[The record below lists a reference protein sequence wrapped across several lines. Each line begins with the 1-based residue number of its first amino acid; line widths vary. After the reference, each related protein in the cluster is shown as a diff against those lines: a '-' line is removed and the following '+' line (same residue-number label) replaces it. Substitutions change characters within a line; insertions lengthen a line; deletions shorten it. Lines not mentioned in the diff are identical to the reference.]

1 MASRAAQRTLPPLL
15 LALALQSGP
24 GAAAALAAA
33 RHADGQDPGSRPAL
47 AATPTAAGRPAAP
60 ALAPARAADPAK
72 ALELEAWQLFIQGTA
87 ESRAQALQ
95 RLAAARALLQRS
107 GDAARLAQLWQ
118 MQGLVL
124 FALGRYRESNQAYGE
139 SLRLHERLRQPGDA
153 ANLRLSLAM
162 GHLNLGEIDQ
172 ARKALAL
179 VSAEG
184 RRSNSTR
191 LLISALELEAQL
203 DARTGQPAA
212 ALRRLEQAL
221 GLATAAADRAQQ
233 LRILDSLAM
242 VYLPLGQL
250 AEVRRVI
257 ERRKALAP
265 GETTLAETML
275 KTLETRSRP
284 EELGSAE
291 QLEQQVS
298 RFRAAGDLTNT
309 AASLESLASV
319 ELNRG
324 RLRRGLSLYQEALA
338 LYEQQGMRGRAASSL
353 RNIGQTHAA
362 LGDYGK
368 ALEVSGRALELA
380 RAVGEDNVQIQS
392 LLDLADLQTTL
403 GSLELASTSTEAAL
417 SLATARRDLFRQAQ
431 ALNALADLR
440 RKQQKPQEAAQLA
453 GRALEIGTSSRMPLL
468 MTSALATLTRARESL
483 GELDAAL
490 QAAQRIEALGRDSG
504 DRWIGATGQAL
515 QGRVLLA
522 QGRPAEA
529 LPRLEGAIAL
539 FRSQKQTPPL
549 IATLE
554 VRGKTLAAL
563 GRLDAAQETFQEERR
578 LCEEMGDPA
587 CQAAVLAEQS
597 RLSARQ
603 GRLEQAL
610 SQIER
615 SLAISEDLRAT
626 LTSAEL
632 RQSQFALVQDRYDW
646 WIELLLQLHRQQ
658 PQRRHDLRALEV
670 SERARARGL
679 VELLGAARAEV
690 VSGVDPSLLARK
702 RQLESRLRE
711 LLAGRM
717 RLRQAAG
724 SSPEQA
730 AALADLEIRLA
741 ELQRQLQQLEAQLRR
756 SSPQYAALLLPQPLE
771 VPAIQALLDDDT
783 VMLAM
788 HLGENRGVLW
798 LISRDEVDSR
808 PLPGRA
814 EIQALVARFHADLA
828 TQRDG
833 TAAAEL
839 STQLLQPL
847 ASRLQGRRLAIVPH
861 GSLFYLPFAALPA
874 PGSQEPLV
882 SRHELVTL
890 PSATTLAILRSTPPP
905 PRGGTA
911 SLLLLA
917 DPVFGPDDPRL
928 GGGAGKAAARS
939 GNTGGET
946 WQRLPGT
953 AREAE
958 AISALLPPGSVERR
972 ELGFQASRQTLL
984 AGDLRGFRIVHI
996 ATHGKADGLRPERS
1010 RLVLSRLD
1018 PQGQPLA
1025 GNLGLQDIYNL
1036 RLAADLVVLSAC
1048 QSGLGPVVRGEGLVG
1063 LTRGFQYAGARRVLA
1078 SLWNVDDSSTATLMG
1093 AFYRGLLTEGLSPA
1107 AALRQ
1112 AQRRLL
1118 ADPATRAPYHWAA
1131 FTLHGDWR

>member
-1 MASRAAQRTLPPLL
+1 MGSGRAWRALTPLL
-15 LALALQSGP
+15 LGLALDGGP
-24 GAAAALAAA
+24 GAAVALTTA
-33 RHADGQDPGSRPAL
+33 RHADGHDPGPRPAL
-47 AATPTAAGRPAAP
+47 AATPPAAGQPSAP
-60 ALAPARAADPAK
+60 AMAPASPADSAK
-72 ALELEAWQLFIQGTA
+72 ALEMEAWQLFIQGTA

-139 SLRLHERLRQPGDA
+139 SLRLHEQLRQPGDA

-162 GHLNLGEIDQ
+162 GHLNLGEYDQ

-221 GLATAAADRAQQ
+221 GLATAAADKAQQ

-250 AEVRRVI
+250 AELRRVI

-284 EELGSAE
+284 EELGSPA
-291 QLEQQVS
+291 QLEQLIS

-324 RLRRGLSLYQEALA
+324 RLRRGLSLYQEALS
-338 LYEQQGMRGRAASSL
+338 LYETQGMRGRAASSL

-362 LGDYGK
+362 LGDYGR
-368 ALEVSGRALELA
+368 ALEITGRALEQS
-380 RAVGEDNVQIQS
+380 RAAGEDSVQIQS
-392 LLDLADLQTTL
+392 LLDLADLHATL

-417 SLATARRDLFRQAQ
+417 SLATARKDLFRQAQ

-440 RKQQKPQEAAQLA
+440 RRQQKPQEAAQFA
-453 GRALEIGTSSRMPLL
+453 GRALETGTSSRMPLL
-468 MTSALATLTRARESL
+468 MTSALSTLTRARESL
-483 GELDAAL
+483 GDLDAAL

-515 QGRVLLA
+515 RGRVLVA
-522 QGRPAEA
+522 QGRAAEA
-529 LPRLEGAIAL
+529 LPVLEEAIAL
-539 FRSQKQTPPL
+539 FRSQKQIPAV

-554 VRGKTLAAL
+554 VRARALAAV
-563 GRLDAAQETFQEERR
+563 GRLEAAQETYREEQR

-587 CQAAVLAEQS
+587 CQASLLYEQS

-603 GRLEQAL
+603 GRLQDAL

-615 SLAISEDLRAT
+615 SLAISEDLRASLSST
-626 LTSAEL
+626 EL
-632 RQSQFALVQDRYDW
+632 RQSQFAQVQDRYDW

-658 PQRRHDLRALEV
+658 PQRRHDLQALEV

-679 VELLGAARAEV
+679 VELLSAARAEV
-690 VSGVDPSLLARK
+690 VSGVDPALLARR
-702 RQLESRLRE
+702 RQLERDMRE

-717 RLRQAAG
+717 RLRQSAG
-724 SSPEQA
+724 SGQERA
-730 AALADLEIRLA
+730 AALADLEIRLTD
-741 ELQRQLQQLEAQLRR
+741 LQRQHQLLQTQLRR
-756 SSPQYAALLLPQPLE
+756 SSPQYAALLLPQPLD
-771 VPAIQALLDDDT
+771 VQAIQALLDDDT
-783 VMLAM
+783 LMLAM
-788 HLGENRGVLW
+788 HIGESRGVLW
-798 LISRDEVDSR
+798 LISRREVQSQ

-828 TQRDG
+828 TQQNG
-833 TAAAEL
+833 PAAVEL
-839 STQLLQPL
+839 SRLLLQPL
-847 ASRLQGRRLAIVPH
+847 ATRLQGRRLAIVPH
-861 GSLFYLPFAALPA
+861 GSLVYLPFAALPA

-890 PSATTLAILRSTPPP
+890 PSASTLAILRSTPPP
-905 PRGGTA
+905 AGRAP

-917 DPVFGPDDPRL
+917 DPVFGPGDPRL
-928 GGGAGKAAARS
+928 GGNARQAVAS
-939 GNTGGET
+939 RDADGDT

-958 AISALLPPGSVERR
+958 AISALLPPGSVKRR
-972 ELGFQASRQTLL
+972 DLGFQASRQALL
-984 AGDLRGFRIVHI
+984 AGDLRAFRILHI

-1010 RLVLSRLD
+1010 RLVLSLLD
-1018 PQGQPLA
+1018 PRGRPVA
-1025 GNLGLQDIYNL
+1025 GNLVLQDIYNL
-1036 RLAADLVVLSAC
+1036 QLAADLVVLSAC
-1048 QSGLGPVVRGEGLVG
+1048 QSGLGPLVRGEGLVG

-1093 AFYRGLLTEGLSPA
+1093 AFYRGLLVEGLSPA
-1107 AALRQ
+1107 AALRR
-1112 AQRRLL
+1112 AQRTLL